1 MTDQPNSSNDL
12 GEWLRDFRIRIRE
25 KLKPLDNYKL
35 YECVVALVKDAPAPS
50 SNASELEARIE
61 QLTKDLETMYE
72 VRDGLARD
80 KEHLTR
86 ERDELECKLN
96 RILSLQ
102 EQEGFKED
110 DQTLAEIFLICRESE
125 Q

>member
-1 MTDQPNSSNDL
+1 MIMSVAKRMAQKRRELYKKYQVDSDNSLIYEMTD
-12 GEWLRDFRIRIRE
+12 RI
-25 KLKPLDNYKL
+25 
-35 YECVVALVKDAPAPS
+35 A
-50 SNASELEARIE
+50 
-61 QLTKDLETMYE
+61 
-72 VRDGLARD
+72 
-80 KEHLTR
+80 
-86 ERDELECKLN
+86 ELECKLN